1 MKSEIIKLNF
11 NINDF
16 KSEYWYA
23 KVIEIPQFIK
33 NVEPNITEEEL
44 FDKLLINVFQT
55 CDLFINQRMSQFLA
69 LDISLD
75 QIKDIL
81 GKQRIKNFISS
92 VYTEIKY
99 RLATEKFPEFSQ
111 KDKLLTSSF
120 SLASAGR
127 DFSSFQSLLSPEA
140 IAYLTYPS
148 WNDLKAIENDDYF
161 NIVSIIEKL
170 NKFDNK
176 IEKLLNAN
184 SESDENLKLAFSQF
198 KTNQLNVNSQI
209 NELIKDIDSK
219 KENKLSEKVQ
229 SFLTNIISNPTTLGD
244 SHGDDYLTINF
255 GFSGDNIGIS
265 LKEENGYSVDISSGG
280 IVFQDDN
287 SSNDTNKIIIDGSDI
302 VFRKEKEIETPSGIT
317 REQKDHTLN
326 YKNVELLFEA
336 KSKTISLEEKLNSLE
351 NTINNSNLASEIAS
365 LKTANNSITSKLNN
379 HIASSTN
386 EIEALKERDRNF
398 ASTYDQAIGSLNVSN
413 SQLSAALIGFIKQI
427 INKNK
432 NRLIL
437 DFVKSD
443 YTRQY
448 RNDQENLLPW
458 VGTVVQHNQQSIY
471 LISYTDEDMGQ
482 QRPGWSKRTYTYVIL

>member
-198 KTNQLNVNSQI
+198 KTNQLNTNSQI
-209 NELIKDIDSK
+209 NELIKDIDTK

-229 SFLTNIISNPTTLGD
+229 SFLTNIISEPTILGD
-244 SHGDDYLTINF
+244 SGGDDYLTINF
-255 GFSGDNIGIS
+255 GHSGADIEIRLG
-265 LKEENGYSVDISSGG
+265 EENGRGVNISPFG
-280 IVFQDDN
+280 IILEDEISDN
-287 SSNDTNKIIIDGSDI
+287 RNKIIIDGSDI
-302 VFRKEKEIETPSGIT
+302 VFRKEKEIETSSGIT

-326 YKNVELLFEA
+326 YKNVESLFEA
-336 KSKTISLEEKLNSLE
+336 KNKTINLEEKLNSLE
-351 NTINNSNLASEIAS
+351 NNLEV
-365 LKTANNSITSKLNN
+365 LKYQGV
-379 HIASSTN
+379 
-386 EIEALKERDRNF
+386 E
-398 ASTYDQAIGSLNVSN
+398 
-413 SQLSAALIGFIKQI
+413 SQ
-427 INKNK
+427 
-432 NRLIL
+432 
-437 DFVKSD
+437 
-443 YTRQY
+443 T
-448 RNDQENLLPW
+448 
-458 VGTVVQHNQQSIY
+458 
-471 LISYTDEDMGQ
+471 
-482 QRPGWSKRTYTYVIL
+482 

>member
-127 DFSSFQSLLSPEA
+127 DFSNFQSLLSPEA

-229 SFLTNIISNPTTLGD
+229 SFLTNIISEPAILG
-244 SHGDDYLTINF
+244 SSEGDDYLIIDF
-255 GFSGDNIGIS
+255 DPSGSEMRIS
-265 LKEENGYSVDISSGG
+265 LKEENGRNVNISPFG
-280 IVFQDDN
+280 IIFEDEISDN
-287 SSNDTNKIIIDGSDI
+287 RNKIIIDGSDI
-302 VFRKEKEIETPSGIT
+302 VFRKEKEIETASGFTI
-317 REQKDHTLN
+317 EQKDHTLN
-326 YKNVELLFEA
+326 YENVESLFEA

-351 NTINNSNLASEIAS
+351 NNINNSNLASEIAS
-365 LKTANNSITSKLNN
+365 LKTENSSIASKLNS
-379 HIASSTN
+379 HIASATN
-386 EIEALKERDRNF
+386 EIEALKAKDQSF
-398 ASTYDQAIGSLNVSN
+398 ASTYDQAINRLNSSN
-413 SQLSAALIGFIKQI
+413 NQLTVALLGFVKQI

-437 DFVKSD
+437 DFVKND
-443 YTRQY
+443 YIRPY
-448 RNDQENLLPW
+448 RNDQDNLLPW
-458 VGTVVQHNQQSIY
+458 VGTVVQYNQQSIY
-471 LISYTDEDMGQ
+471 LISYIDEDMGQ

>member
-219 KENKLSEKVQ
+219 KENKLSDKVQ
-229 SFLTNIISNPTTLGD
+229 SFLTNIISKPAILGD
-244 SHGDDYLTINF
+244 SEEDDYLTINF
-255 GFSGDNIGIS
+255 DPSGADIGIR
-265 LKEENGYSVDISSGG
+265 LREENGYGVDIFPGQ
-280 IVFQDDN
+280 IMIQDEISDN
-287 SSNDTNKIIIDGSDI
+287 RNKIIIDGGDI
-302 VFRKEKEIETPSGIT
+302 IFRKEKEIETASGIT
-317 REQKDHTLN
+317 IEQKDHTLN
-326 YKNVELLFEA
+326 YINVESLFEA
-336 KSKTISLEEKLNSLE
+336 KSKTINLEEKLNSLE
-351 NTINNSNLASEIAS
+351 NNINNSNLASEIAS
-365 LKTANNSITSKLNN
+365 LKTANSSITSTLNN

-386 EIEALKERDRNF
+386 EIEALKARDQSF

-427 INKNK
+427 INKNN

-437 DFVKSD
+437 DFVKND

-458 VGTVVQHNQQSIY
+458 VGTIVQYNQQSIY
-471 LISYTDEDMGQ
+471 LISYTDEDMGRQ
-482 QRPGWSKRTYTYVIL
+482 KPGWSKRTYTYVIL